1 MRAITW
7 LQTVPFETADA
18 HVITA
23 TPVLQYASLNLMGLA
38 SNGMADELGCKNCI
52 HSKNDHKLVLGRH
65 GGGDFLPGTSM
76 PSGKLDSKIL
86 CTKCPCKGYES
97 KEDSE

>member
-1 MRAITW
+1 MIN
-7 LQTVPFETADA
+7 E
-18 HVITA
+18 
-23 TPVLQYASLNLMGLA
+23 S
-38 SNGMADELGCKNCI
+38 GCKNCI

-76 PSGKLDSKIL
+76 PTGKLDSKIV
-86 CTKCPCKGYES
+86 CTKCSCKEYKS